1 MGQDWF
7 HILDYNNRYISLLET
22 NDCDDLYYEMKQN
35 IQAQN
40 TSFLWV
46 LTRLTPV
53 ISKGGKLPRSRIV
66 NNTFLYYVSYINC
79 TWLIK
84 LWLLLSFTTRVFFWY
99 IVLNASATKSCMY
112 LHEYNMQYTCYVIYD
127 DCPQICP
134 YVQRIP

>member
-7 HILDYNNRYISLLET
+7 HILDYNNRYISLLDT

-53 ISKGGKLPRSRIV
+53 ISQGGKLPRNRIV
-66 NNTFLYYVSYINC
+66 NNTFRYTAYTAYTAVLCILHKLYLIDQTLVVTKLYYQSLSLVHCSFM
-79 TWLIK
+79 
-84 LWLLLSFTTRVFFWY
+84 LLLLKVVCTCMNTTCNT
-99 IVLNASATKSCMY
+99 LAM
-112 LHEYNMQYTCYVIYD
+112 
-127 DCPQICP
+127 
-134 YVQRIP
+134 